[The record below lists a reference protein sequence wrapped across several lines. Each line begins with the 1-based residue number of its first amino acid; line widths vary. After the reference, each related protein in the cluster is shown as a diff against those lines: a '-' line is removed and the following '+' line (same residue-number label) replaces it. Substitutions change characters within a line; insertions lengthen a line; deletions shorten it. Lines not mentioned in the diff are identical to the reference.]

1 MNIKD
6 LLEGIGKRTLY
17 HYTTYYALYKMLQ
30 EDKMIAFK
38 YVGTPKGKYQIATV
52 RPSLVNDRNLK
63 ELSGGSEGGVKIIFN
78 AEILSDTIR
87 GVKILNIAEVPILHF
102 EDMMKA
108 GKLTD
113 SSLKKLIEKLNK
125 KTKNNFKLKLTKS
138 ISNILDEYKIKKKDK
153 FFEFYKEYK
162 RFLIVARE
170 GEERITIDQEYIRLN
185 SKFMKIELVKPYPED
200 HYLKFKDKLI
210 DQVIENKKYF
220 VENSIH
226 DELIRGKK

>member
-6 LLEGIGKRTLY
+6 LSEGIGQRTLY

-30 EDKMIAFK
+30 ENKIKAFK
-38 YVGTPKGKYQIATV
+38 YVGTPKNKYQIAAV

-63 ELSGGSEGGVKIIFN
+63 ELSRGTEGGVKIIFN
-78 AEILSDTIR
+78 MEILSDAIR

-102 EDMMKA
+102 EDMKDIS
-108 GKLTD
+108 KLTD
-113 SSLKKLIEKLNK
+113 LSLKELIKKLNK
-125 KTKNNFKLKLTKS
+125 KTKDNFKLKLTKS
-138 ISNILDEYKIKKKDK
+138 ISNILNDYKIKNKEK

-162 RFLIVARE
+162 RFLISARE
-170 GEERITIDQEYIRLN
+170 GEERITIDKEYIRLN

-210 DQVIENKKYF
+210 NQIIDNKKYF
-220 VENSIH
+220 IENSIY
-226 DELIRGKK
+226 DELIKGKK